1 MNQPIKRPV
10 GPLTDEAYAKML
22 GVTPEMLKKRAEE
35 AAKKDMNYKEYNA
48 LRYLAAVISALP
60 LVQEQMQNRC
70 RKSGKRLWGMLRSAT
85 GLLCKVFDA
94 LVKTVPGDK
103 LPQLKKELVNTHLN
117 VNTEYSERDQYE
129 RENYVCMRE
138 STAILICKK
147 AMQNECYLCMKTREE
162 AKRCEMFRLINESLM
177 FTPPKPDTDNCVYA
191 EGNLNAVEARSA
203 DELLGMQIEE
213 EEQG

>member
-1 MNQPIKRPV
+1 MNQSNKRPV

-22 GVTPEMLKKRAEE
+22 GVTPEMLKKRAEDTV
-35 AAKKDMNYKEYNA
+35 KKDMNYKEYNA

-60 LVQEQMQNRC
+60 LVQEHLQTRC
-70 RKSGKRLWGMLRSAT
+70 RKGGKRLWGMLRSAT

-94 LVKTVPGDK
+94 LVETVPSAK

-117 VNTEYSERDQYE
+117 VNTEYSEREQYE
-129 RENYVCMRE
+129 RGNYVCMRE
-138 STAILICKK
+138 STAIRICKK
-147 AMQNECYLCMKTREE
+147 AMENECYLCMKTQEE
-162 AKRCEMFRLINESLM
+162 AKRCEMFKLINESLM

-191 EGNLNAVEARSA
+191 EGNLNSLEGREG
-203 DELLGMQIEE
+203 DELLAMQIEE